1 MRKSKT
7 GLVGIGVFVSLL
19 YFTAFVPETLA
30 QSTFT
35 GVVKDQSG
43 AVLPGVSVEAS
54 SPALIEKSR
63 STVTDEH
70 GTYKIIDL
78 RPGNYSVTFTL
89 PGFKTVMR
97 EVELPSDF
105 TATINAEMT
114 VGAVEESITVAAESP
129 VVDSQTNFKAQ
140 VLPREVLDT
149 VPTAHTI
156 QSAGQLVVGVQ
167 MDAPDV
173 GGSRAMQQ
181 TYFQVHGTGTSQTS
195 VLMDGMIINGLQNDG
210 AVQSYMNDAGA
221 EQMVYQTGGGAA
233 DSPTGGL
240 KLNVAPKEGGNSFHG
255 SLFAGFE
262 SNGLQSNNL
271 SPSLASHG
279 VRAVDQIGTYRDIDV
294 TLGGPVI
301 KDKLWFFGSSR
312 FFTVNK
318 PVANSFYI
326 PAGRTYADCRD
337 AVVACQQAIN
347 DQSINSVLL
356 RLTWQVSPRNKLS
369 AYMDRL
375 FKSRDHDVTAGA
387 DPATAGGFWN
397 SPIYETSTIKWTS
410 TISNRL
416 LIEGGYSSNIERFN
430 IRYEPGVRKPYGSPA
445 WYAGARHLDTIL
457 GTTSNARTYE
467 SGNYPDRHNAQA
479 AASYVRGGHNVKFG
493 FQNSWG
499 PFNRTAW
506 ANADLYQNYLNGVP
520 ATVTLLGTPARW
532 KERLNAGLAIYAQDA
547 WTLGRITITYGLRW
561 GYVSEQVS
569 GQPAQ
574 QGRFANIPAFGDIHM
589 PIWRTWSPRTA
600 VVYDL
605 FGNAKTAIRFGFN
618 RFDAAAATNIAELYD
633 PANAGY
639 VQATAA
645 WTNLAN
651 DDIAHGEP
659 GCVYLTPGCE
669 INFAQVPKNFG
680 KASLSNPDPKFKLP
694 YTLAYNLGVTHELF
708 PGVAVTAEW
717 FHSVAKNILERNNTL
732 RPGMMTGPSSVFNA
746 NYRPVTVF
754 SPIDGRAITMY
765 DPISTD
771 VQQSVANVDTND
783 PNLSNVYNGFEFNFN
798 ARLPRGGRLFGG
810 TSTDRSIANA
820 CSAAKT
826 NPNFLQ
832 FCDQSKNGIPWRTQ
846 FKLVGTYPLPWW
858 GLQFSGALQA
868 LPGYAEYYYLNN
880 LLTTPL
886 QPLLQGGGT
895 VLDSILNQPNGLS
908 TVFTVTPRTLYTAC
922 PGNSAA
928 AGCAVGALVIPRMIQ
943 PSLNVPLIAPGT
955 ELTPRLTQ
963 VDFSVSKRLAFERIR
978 LEPRIDLFNALNSSD
993 YYQVQSMVYSTV
1005 SGAAYKRPSAIL
1017 LGRLVR
1023 IGFNLEF

>member
-7 GLVGIGVFVSLL
+7 GFVAIGVFVSFL
-19 YFTAFVPETLA
+19 YFTALVPETLA
-30 QSTFT
+30 QSRFT
-35 GVVKDQSG
+35 GLVRDQSG

-63 STVTDEH
+63 STVTDER

-78 RPGNYSVTFTL
+78 RPGNYSLTFTL

-181 TYFQVHGTGTSQTS
+181 TYFNAHGTGTSQTS

-347 DQSINSVLL
+347 DQSLNSVLL

-532 KERLNAGLAIYAQDA
+532 KERLNAGLAMYGQDA
-547 WTLGRITITYGLRW
+547 WTLGRVTITYGLRW
-561 GYVSEQVS
+561 EYLSEQVS

-574 QGRFANIPAFGDIHM
+574 HGRFANVPAFGDIHL
-589 PIWRTWSPRTA
+589 PIWRTFSPRTA

-605 FGNAKTAIRFGFN
+605 FGNGKTAIRFGFN
-618 RFDAAAATNIAELYD
+618 RFEAAATTTLASLYN
-633 PANAGY
+633 PANAAS
-639 VQATAA
+639 VTATAA
-645 WTNLAN
+645 WTDLNK
-651 DDIAHGEP
+651 DDVAQGEL
-659 GCVYLTPGCE
+659 GCVYQTPGCE
-669 INFAQVPKNFG
+669 INFANVPRNFG
-680 KASLSNPDPKFKLP
+680 TISLSTFDRKLQRP
-694 YTLAYNLGVTHELF
+694 YFLSYNLGVTHELV

-717 FHSVAKNILERNNTL
+717 FHGVAKNILERNNSL
-732 RPGMMTGPSSVFNA
+732 RPGAMTGPASVSNDS
-746 NYRPVTVF
+746 YRPVTIF

-765 DPISTD
+765 DPISPA
-771 VQQSVANVDTND
+771 VQQAVANVDTND
-783 PNLSNVYNGFEFNFN
+783 PNLKNIYNGFEFNFN
-798 ARLPRGGRLFGG
+798 AKLPRGGRIFGG
-810 TSTDRSIANA
+810 SSTDRSIANS
-820 CSAAKT
+820 CSAAAT

-832 FCDQSKNGIPWRTQ
+832 YCDQSKSGIPWRTQ
-846 FKLVGTYPLPWW
+846 FKLVGTYPLPWL
-858 GLQFSGALQA
+858 GLQLSGSLQA
-868 LPGYAEYYYLNN
+868 LPGYALYFLQDG
-880 LLTTPL
+880 LLTQPL
-886 QPLLQGGGT
+886 TPLLQGGGT
-895 VLDSILNQPNGLS
+895 SLNASLNNPNGAGTAFS
-908 TVFTVTPRTLYTAC
+908 VTPTTRYTAC

-928 AGCAVGALVIPRMIQ
+928 AGCTVGALVIPGMNQ
-943 PSLNVPLIAPGT
+943 ATLNVPLIPAGT
-955 ELTPRLTQ
+955 ELTPRINQ
-963 VDFSVSKRLAFERIR
+963 VDFSL
-978 LEPRIDLFNALNSSD
+978 
-993 YYQVQSMVYSTV
+993 
-1005 SGAAYKRPSAIL
+1005 
-1017 LGRLVR
+1017 
-1023 IGFNLEF
+1023 